1 MLLIVLQNKER
12 SALNK
17 KVCCISGKRDIPPES
32 EKTIREKLRFQIQK
46 AITDSYTV
54 FICGFARGT
63 DIMAAEIIIDFK
75 KQLGNA
81 ADIKLD
87 AYLPYDKMR
96 NNKKIK
102 ELLKECDDI
111 TSCSPYYHRGCFL
124 ARDKIMADNAD
135 MLIAVTDEE
144 ETGGTGY
151 TIRCAEKNKIP
162 IERMLL

>member
-32 EKTIREKLRFQIQK
+32 EERIRKELFEKIID
-46 AITDSYTV
+46 AINNGYNV

-63 DIMAAEIIIDFK
+63 DVMAAEIIIDFK

-87 AYLPYDKMR
+87 AYLPYDKMQ

-102 ELLKECDDI
+102 EILKECDYI

-124 ARDKIMADNAD
+124 VRDKIMADNAD

-151 TIRCAEKNKIP
+151 TIRCSEKNKIP
-162 IERMLL
+162 IERILL

>member
-1 MLLIVLQNKER
+1 MNE
-12 SALNK
+12 

-32 EKTIREKLRFQIQK
+32 EERIRKELFEKIID
-46 AITDSYTV
+46 AINNGHNV

-75 KQLGNA
+75 KQFGNA

-87 AYLPYDKMR
+87 AYLPYDKMQ
-96 NNKKIK
+96 NSKKIK
-102 ELLKECDDI
+102 ELLKECDYI

-162 IERMLL
+162 IERILL

>member
-32 EKTIREKLRFQIQK
+32 EECIRKELFEKIID
-46 AITDSYTV
+46 AINNGYTSFSEQFKDSV
-54 FICGFARGT
+54 
-63 DIMAAEIIIDFK
+63 AAEIMIDFK

-87 AYLPYDKMR
+87 AYLPYDKMQ
-96 NNKKIK
+96 NSKKIK
-102 ELLKECDDI
+102 ELLKECDYI

-162 IERMLL
+162 IERILL

>member
-32 EKTIREKLRFQIQK
+32 EECIRKELFEKIIN
-46 AITDSYTV
+46 AINNGYTV

-87 AYLPYDKMR
+87 AYLPYDKMQ
-96 NNKKIK
+96 NSKKIK
-102 ELLKECDDI
+102 ELLKECDYI

-162 IERMLL
+162 IERILL

>member
-32 EKTIREKLRFQIQK
+32 EERIRKELFEKIID
-46 AITDSYTV
+46 AINNGYNV

-75 KQLGNA
+75 KRFGNA

-87 AYLPYDKMR
+87 AYLPYDKMQ

-102 ELLKECDDI
+102 ELLKECDYI

-124 ARDKIMADNAD
+124 VRDKIMADNAD

-162 IERMLL
+162 IERILL

>member
-46 AITDSYTV
+46 AINDSYTI

-87 AYLPYDKMR
+87 AYLPYDKMQ
-96 NNKKIK
+96 NSK
-102 ELLKECDDI
+102 
-111 TSCSPYYHRGCFL
+111 
-124 ARDKIMADNAD
+124 
-135 MLIAVTDEE
+135 
-144 ETGGTGY
+144 
-151 TIRCAEKNKIP
+151 KNK
-162 IERMLL
+162 RAS